1 METLTAKGRAIRVAV
16 TLLVVA
22 LALAGSLWGT
32 DDDFPLGPQLQ
43 FANAD
48 PPNEP
53 VVVLRVEA
61 VDAAGKRFELG
72 ERETGIR
79 RAEIEDQVERFKSDP
94 ALLRSVGD
102 AYVTRHPGAPRPVEI
117 DLIARSHELHN
128 GSATGHYTDTTLAA
142 WHR

>member
-1 METLTAKGRAIRVAV
+1 METLTAKGRAIRVGV
-16 TLLVVA
+16 TLAIVLI
-22 LALAGSLWGT
+22 ALAGSLWGT

-61 VDAAGKRFELG
+61 VDTGGKRFELG
-72 ERETGIR
+72 ERQTGIR
-79 RAEIEDQVERFKSDP
+79 RAEIEDQVERFKHDP
-94 ALLRSVGD
+94 RLLTSVGD
-102 AYVTRHPGAPRPVEI
+102 AYASRNPHAPPLVEI

-128 GSATGHYTDTTLAA
+128 GSATGRYTDTTLAA
-142 WHR
+142 WRR

>member
-1 METLTAKGRAIRVAV
+1 METLTARGRAIRVAV
-16 TLLVVA
+16 TVAVVLIA
-22 LALAGSLWGT
+22 LTGSLLGT

-61 VDAAGKRFELG
+61 VDTAGKRFELG
-72 ERETGIR
+72 ERQTGIR
-79 RAEIEDQVERFKSDP
+79 RAEIEDQVERFKHDP

-102 AYVTRHPGAPRPVEI
+102 AYASRNPRATQLVEI
-117 DLIARSHELHN
+117 DLIARSHELHT

-142 WHR
+142 WRR

>member
-1 METLTAKGRAIRVAV
+1 METLTARGRAIRVAV
-16 TLLVVA
+16 TVA
-22 LALAGSLWGT
+22 IVLIALTGSLLGT

-61 VDAAGKRFELG
+61 VDTAGKRFELG
-72 ERETGIR
+72 ERQTGIR
-79 RAEIEDQVERFKSDP
+79 RAEIEDQVERFK
-94 ALLRSVGD
+94 
-102 AYVTRHPGAPRPVEI
+102 
-117 DLIARSHELHN
+117 HELRN

-142 WHR
+142 WRR

>member
-16 TLLVVA
+16 TLVIVA
-22 LALAGSLWGT
+22 IALAGSIWGT

-53 VVVLRVEA
+53 VVVLRVEG
-61 VDAAGKRFELG
+61 VDSGGKRFELG
-72 ERETGIR
+72 EKQTGIR
-79 RAEIEDQVERFKSDP
+79 RAEIEDQVNRFKSDP
-94 ALLRSVGD
+94 PLLRSVGD
-102 AYVTRHPGAPRPVEI
+102 AYKRRNPRAEELVEI

-128 GSATGHYTDTTLAA
+128 GSATGDYSDETLAV
-142 WHR
+142 WRR